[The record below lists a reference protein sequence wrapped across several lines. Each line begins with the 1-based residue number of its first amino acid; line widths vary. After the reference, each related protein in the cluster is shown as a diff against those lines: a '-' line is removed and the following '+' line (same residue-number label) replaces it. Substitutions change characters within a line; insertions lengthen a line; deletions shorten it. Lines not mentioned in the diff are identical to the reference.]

1 MDEGPMDEGSMNEGP
16 MDEGLRR
23 MFSTNAFGGYS
34 LNRYATYFPKFA
46 SC

>member
-1 MDEGPMDEGSMNEGP
+1 MDEGSMNEGALH
-16 MDEGLRR
+16 EGLRR

-34 LNRYATYFPKFA
+34 LNRYTTYFRKFA